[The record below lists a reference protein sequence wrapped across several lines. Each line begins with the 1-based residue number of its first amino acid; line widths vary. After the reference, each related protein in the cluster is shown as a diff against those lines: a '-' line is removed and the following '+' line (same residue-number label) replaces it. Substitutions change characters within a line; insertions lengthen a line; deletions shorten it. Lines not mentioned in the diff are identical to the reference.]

1 MTKVAPAQI
10 KDILRY
16 WRNTLA
22 DDDLMG
28 LEVEGNPVRS
38 TEESIRSGQ
47 IDNQAVRKLQDEW
60 KKYSK
65 QVSWNQTEED
75 LAIDYDGIVPVVIFM
90 KGFYIRHDHGK
101 AVGGQGRGRV
111 HYTFYLPAMM
121 DSTGRLSLAS
131 DTLPW
136 IGRQYMTPNEE
147 ADENIPLVGDVA
159 DFDKWL
165 THNPLYSTAWPDV
178 MKWCDDMWSTTTNGR
193 IPDGFVVLPDVCIGI
208 AKSVR
213 NAGQN
218 ICQLYDSLIAQDEVP
233 TLLARLC
240 CGNEKK
246 RLTDAD
252 MRRAAITV
260 PRGMMGAEYGLAYSQ
275 GDAVAAFTKL
285 NEGEIL
291 AVNGPPGTGKT
302 TLLQS
307 IIATEVVNR
316 AIEGGEPAVIV
327 GASTN
332 NQAVTN
338 INRSLNDILRENPV
352 AAAFSWARRWVPD
365 AETYGLYFPTN
376 SKAADA
382 EKQGFSIAVKNG
394 KEWTGFPARESD
406 AFYVA
411 KAGKLWLEQFRQT
424 YAYQPETVSE
434 GLEAL
439 RKDVVAAVSQ
449 TKAVRDVIDRH
460 AAIVQWWL
468 ETAGNVEA
476 DVFIQHEEQSF
487 VQKVEQAKKLKAEA
501 EVAAGAASQRRVD
514 RATKLEA
521 EEALVAS
528 VTEKNRAR
536 LQKFVGV
543 KSQVSRALS
552 PHGFIE
558 TLTAA
563 VPVFRHR
570 LVKTRME
577 RLYALVQSDP
587 FLAEIFENEIIRSE
601 PEDWVARVDQLLR
614 EEKAKIEEL
623 RRPYE
628 SKVSKLR
635 TELSQADDALRVAVD
650 ALEGATHTIRVLEDT
665 HKQRRS
671 LLEGKLQ
678 ELNERVA
685 ELKNSYTAL
694 RDMAV
699 SEFRVKE
706 KNIPLAQVIPTIGSF
721 DFLLDVTWRHL
732 AFQKA
737 MRYWEGRW
745 IIEAQGVLDDKVN
758 TKSGQAGMEA
768 RFRRW
773 CMLTPFLIVTLHSLP
788 KHFRFSSKL
797 EEKQK
802 WVSNFMLDF
811 IDVLI
816 IDEAGQVGP
825 HIGAAA
831 FGLAKR
837 AVVVGDIYQIEPVV
851 RVTPGSDRGNSE
863 KFGLGRMWVDNSP
876 EAPHLVSDPGDRK
889 PGGSVMRLAQEG
901 TSFVS
906 AGTENEPGI
915 FLSEHRR
922 CRAEIVEYCNR
933 LVYKGRLE
941 VFTAVPKKAPPLPPL
956 AWAHV
961 RGHAV
966 KRGGS
971 NANVMEADAIAN
983 WIVEN
988 AEIWRL
994 TDHPSYKNKPIEKVV
1009 AVITPFRPQA
1019 DLVKQ
1024 ALKKKGSQ
1032 FSKITVGTVHSL
1044 QGDQKPI
1051 VVFSPTYSD
1060 DTAGRLFFD
1069 RKSNMLNVAVSRAQ
1083 DSFVVIGDMRLF
1095 RRGGGTPSS
1104 ILGDLLFAHSEN
1116 ELADVEGNYRF
1127 SPEALT
1133 AAERISRLDDHR
1145 KLLQSALIEAEA
1157 GEVVVIASPWITK
1170 TAIDKDD
1177 LCRLVNV
1184 AVRKVGATVH
1194 IIVDRDLSLREPTH
1208 KAEEAIAA
1216 LRNAG
1221 AVVSS
1226 VQKMHNKTLILRKDR
1241 IAEGSFNWLSA
1252 SRDENGDYQRHETSW
1267 KISGT
1272 IAQKAIIEAIE
1283 EFRGMGA
1290 DIRANATPVSA
1301 GDEIVKQ

>member
-1 MTKVAPAQI
+1 MTKVAPAKI

-22 DDDLMG
+22 DEDLMG
-28 LEVEGNPVRS
+28 LDVEGSPVRT
-38 TEESIRSGQ
+38 TEQIVRSGQ
-47 IDNQAVRKLQDEW
+47 IDNQAVRKLQSEW
-60 KKYSK
+60 EKYNK
-65 QVSWNQTEED
+65 QASWDQTEED
-75 LAIDYDGIVPVVIFM
+75 LAIDYDGVVPVVIFM
-90 KGFYIRHDHGK
+90 KGFYIRHEHGK
-101 AVGGQGRGRV
+101 AVGSQGRGRV
-111 HYTFYLPAMM
+111 HYTFYLPAIM
-121 DSTGRLSLAS
+121 DSSGGLSLAS

-147 ADENIPLVGDVA
+147 ADENMPLVGDVA

-165 THNPLYSTAWPDV
+165 THNPLYLTAWSDV
-178 MKWCDDMWSTTTNGR
+178 MKWCDNMWSAATSDR

-233 TLLARLC
+233 ALLARLC

-246 RLTDAD
+246 LLAD
-252 MRRAAITV
+252 TGMRHAAITV

-275 GDAVAAFTKL
+275 GDAVAAFMKL
-285 NEGEIL
+285 NDGEIL

-302 TLLQS
+302 ALLQS

-316 AIEGGEPAVIV
+316 AIKGGEPAVIV

-338 INRSLNDILRENPV
+338 INRSLNDILRENPI
-352 AAAFSWARRWVPD
+352 AAAFPWARRWVPD

-406 AFYVA
+406 ATYVA
-411 KAGKLWLEQFRQT
+411 KAGDLWLKLFRQT
-424 YAYQPETVSE
+424 YDHQPETVSE
-434 GLEAL
+434 GLEQL

-449 TKAVRDVIDRH
+449 TQAVREVIDRH
-460 AAIVQWWL
+460 ADIVQWWL
-468 ETAGNVEA
+468 ETADNVEPDA
-476 DVFIQHEEQSF
+476 FIQQEEKSF
-487 VQKVEQAKKLKAEA
+487 LQKVEQADKLRAEA
-501 EVAAGAASQRRVD
+501 EVASGAASQRRFD
-514 RATKLEA
+514 KATKLEA

-528 VTEKNRAR
+528 VTERNRAH
-536 LQKFVGV
+536 LQKLVGV

-563 VPVFRHR
+563 VPVFRHK
-570 LVKTRME
+570 LVKNRME

-587 FLAEIFENEIIRSE
+587 FLAEIFENEIVHSE
-601 PEDWVARVDQLLR
+601 PEDWVSRVDQLLR

-623 RRPYE
+623 RKPYE
-628 SKVSKLR
+628 GKVNELR
-635 TELSQADDALRVAVD
+635 TELSHAEAVLRVAVE
-650 ALEGATHTIRVLEDT
+650 ALEDETRKIRMLEDT
-665 HKQRRS
+665 HKQRRP

-678 ELNERVA
+678 ELNECVA
-685 ELKNSYTAL
+685 ELKNSYTTL
-694 RDMAV
+694 RDRAV

-706 KNIPLAQVIPTIGSF
+706 KNIPPVQVIPTIGDF
-721 DFLLDVTWRHL
+721 DILLDVTWRHL

-745 IIEAQGVLDDKVN
+745 IIEAQRVLDDTVN
-758 TKSGQAGMEA
+758 TKSGQTGMEA

-773 CMLTPFLIVTLHSLP
+773 CMLTPFLIITLHSLP
-788 KHFRFSSKL
+788 KHFRFTSMLK
-797 EEKQK
+797 EKQK

-851 RVTPGSDRGNSE
+851 RVTLGSDRGNSE
-863 KFGLGRMWVDNSP
+863 KFGLGGMWVDNSP

-889 PGGSVMRLAQEG
+889 PGGSIMRLAQEG

-906 AGTENEPGI
+906 AGTESEPGI

-941 VFTAVPKKAPPLPPL
+941 VFTAKSEKEPPLRPL

-988 AEIWRL
+988 AKIWCS
-994 TDHPSYKNKPIEKVV
+994 TDHPSYNNKPIEKVV

-1024 ALKKKGSQ
+1024 ALKKKGGH

-1116 ELADVEGNYRF
+1116 ELVDVEGNYRF
-1127 SPEALT
+1127 SPETLT
-1133 AAERISRLDDHR
+1133 TAERISKLEDHR
-1145 KLLQSALIEAEA
+1145 KLLQSALTDAVA
-1157 GEVVVIASPWITK
+1157 GEVVVIASPWITEA
-1170 TAIDKDD
+1170 AIGEDD

-1184 AVRKVGATVH
+1184 AVQNAGASVH
-1194 IIVDRDLSLREPTH
+1194 IIVDRDLSAQEPRHRAKET
-1208 KAEEAIAA
+1208 IAA
-1216 LRNAG
+1216 LENAG
-1221 AVVSS
+1221 AVVSA
-1226 VQKMHNKTLILRKDR
+1226 VQKMHNKTLILGKTG

-1252 SRDENGDYQRHETSW
+1252 SRTEGGAYQRHETSW
-1267 KISGT
+1267 KISG
-1272 IAQKAIIEAIE
+1272 AAAKKAIIEAIE

-1290 DIRANATPVSA
+1290 DIRANATPTPA
-1301 GDEIVKQ
+1301 GEDIVKQ